1 MGRSQAGVPQ
11 ASALFLSAFVDELM
25 RAGVRH
31 FVVSP
36 GSRSTPLSMVVY
48 EASLRWPER
57 VALHIDVD
65 ERGAAFLALG
75 IAKATGRP
83 ACVICTSGTAVANY
97 YPAVIEAETSRVPLV
112 VLSADRP
119 LDLQGLG
126 APQTCDQIKAFGDH
140 VAQFWQMPACDASV
154 SSIAFAR
161 QVAREVAISAGGK
174 GCPGG
179 ASPAAPVHVNFPLAE
194 PLTPDLSVPGLF
206 EEGRS
211 LLSGQAPRSVADAA
225 FSGTVDCPGGEV
237 HARALESGLAYD
249 EALPAIVRARSVV
262 DYADVALQEVL
273 SRANTLIV
281 AGEGS
286 VRDESDARRLIEW
299 ARLGGLPIIADPLSN
314 LRSFADPVVIDN
326 YDNVLGCSEYPRPE
340 AMIRFGR
347 WPLSKKT
354 FQALGGADMAQV
366 VVDPVRTRD
375 FVKGTDVF
383 IQCEPWEFVSST
395 TARPPRDAQRAF
407 ADAWMA
413 ANDEQRVRIE
423 AADEA
428 SQGVEGAFVRAIIDA
443 MPEGSCLFSA
453 NSMSVRAVDT
463 FYTKREKRIDVLCNR
478 GQNGI
483 DGTVS
488 TAIGASYAYDQT
500 TFLTGDLT
508 MQHDMNALAL
518 QRELLKHPAGGR
530 DTAQSIVIVLL
541 NNNGGAIFD
550 MLPQQSEDPYFER
563 LFLVPQDI
571 RFSHV
576 AAAFGVPYR
585 AVSTVS
591 EFKDAYAQFLGT
603 PGITFIEVEVPLSGV
618 KDRYG
623 RYW

>member
-1 MGRSQAGVPQ
+1 MGASQAGVPQ
-11 ASALFLSAFVDELM
+11 ASALFLSAFVDELL
-25 RAGVRH
+25 RAGVQH

-48 EASLRWPER
+48 EASLRWPDR
-57 VALHIDVD
+57 VAVHVDVD
-65 ERGAAFLALG
+65 ERGAGFLALG

-97 YPAVIEAETSRVPLV
+97 YPAVIEAETSRIPLL

-126 APQTCDQIKAFGDH
+126 APQTCDQIKVFGDH
-140 VAQFWQMPACDASV
+140 VAQFWQMPACDV
-154 SSIAFAR
+154 SDESIAFAR
-161 QVAREVAISAGGK
+161 QVAREVTIFAGGK
-174 GCPGG
+174 GCAGG
-179 ASPAAPVHVNFPLAE
+179 ASPAGCVHVNFPLAE

-206 EEGRS
+206 EAGRS
-211 LLSGQAPRSVADAA
+211 LLAAGAFGGDVGAAAGEGAGRAAAVAELGANGA
-225 FSGTVDCPGGEV
+225 S
-237 HARALESGLAYD
+237 
-249 EALPAIVRARSVV
+249 ALPAIVRARGVADLV
-262 DYADVALQEVL
+262 DTVLDEVL
-273 SRANTLIV
+273 SQAKTLIV

-286 VRDESDARRLIEW
+286 ARDDADAIRLIEW
-299 ARLGGLPIIADPLSN
+299 ARACGLPIIADPLSN
-314 LRSFADPVVIDN
+314 LRSYDDPIVIDN
-326 YDNVLGCSEYPRPE
+326 YDNVFGRADYPRPD
-340 AMIRFGR
+340 AVIRFGR

-354 FQALGGADMAQV
+354 FQALGGKGMVQV

-383 IQCEPWEFVSST
+383 VQCEPWEFVSSA
-395 TARPPRDAQRAF
+395 TAKEPCEGQRDFARA
-407 ADAWMA
+407 WIA
-413 ANDEQRVRIE
+413 ANDEQRARIGS
-423 AADEA
+423 ADEA
-428 SQGVEGAFVRAIIDA
+428 PRGIEGAFVRAIIDE

-453 NSMSVRAVDT
+453 NSMPIRAVDT
-463 FYTKREKRIDVLCNR
+463 FYTKRKKRIDVLCNR

-488 TAIGASYAYDQT
+488 TAIGASYAYAQT

-518 QRELLKHPAGGR
+518 QRELLKHPAFGR
-530 DTAQSIVIVLL
+530 AKAQSIVVVLL

-550 MLPQQSEDPYFER
+550 MLPQKSEDPYFER

-571 RFSHV
+571 RFSCV
-576 AAAFGVPYR
+576 AAAFGVPYQ
-585 AVSTVS
+585 AVSSVP
-591 EFKDAYAQFLGT
+591 EFKEAYRRFLGT